1 MHKICFFCGSK
12 KLTKDGHSGTIQRVI
27 CKDCGK
33 RFVDKKRLRPEV
45 LYKDYL
51 IGKQSVKQLATRY
64 GISTRTVLRYLEKAK
79 LPLLKETSRE
89 VILLM
94 DATYRNKQFG
104 VMAFKDA
111 LSKQILWYKFLKKKE
126 TIKDYLEGIAYIE
139 QRYTILGGVCDG
151 LKGLIKALGQYPI
164 QYCQFHQVKT
174 IRFYLT
180 QHPESVAGQELL
192 ELSYMMK
199 TTDKESFIGA
209 FEEWCQR
216 HDAFLKERS
225 KPDRKGKTHYVHKR
239 LRSAYLSLQR
249 NMPYLWVWYDHI
261 ELGIPSTNN
270 GIEALFT
277 DLKTHMRLHNGLSR
291 EHQMAFIEGYFC
303 RTHL

>member
-12 KLTKDGHSGTIQRVI
+12 ILTKDGHSGGKQRVI

-33 RFVDKKRLRPEV
+33 RFVEKKRLRPEV

-51 IGKQSVKQLATRY
+51 IGKQSIKQLAARY
-64 GISTRTVLRYLEKAK
+64 GISTRTVQRYLDKAK
-79 LPLLKETSRE
+79 LPALPATNRE

-94 DATYRNKQFG
+94 DATYRNRQFG

-111 LSKQILWYKFLKKKE
+111 RSKQVLWYKFLNKKE

-139 QRYTILGGVCDG
+139 QYYTILGGVCDG
-151 LKGLIKALGQYPI
+151 LKGLIKALDRYPI

-180 QHPESVAGQELL
+180 QHPESIAGQELL

-199 TTDKESFIGA
+199 ETDKESFIGA

-216 HDAFLKERS
+216 HEVFLNERS

-239 LRSAYLSLQR
+239 LRSAYLSLKR
-249 NMPYLWVWYDHI
+249 NMPYLWIWYDHI

-270 GIEALFT
+270 GIEAMFT

-291 EHQMAFIEGYFC
+291 EHQKVFIEEYF
-303 RTHL
+303 RRAHL